1 MESTKTG
8 ILMECQY
15 NGSARNFPKWNSI
28 SCYNDGLR
36 KTVPNH
42 KTALQLYNISLLI
55 MYNNPKFI
63 LKRGFCRM
71 KCREPKYTTGLMP

>member
-1 MESTKTG
+1 MAVPE
-8 ILMECQY
+8 IFL
-15 NGSARNFPKWNSI
+15 NGTSI